1 MPGGPTKTT
10 QGWASCI
17 PSLTTFSGE
26 TTAVNGDLAPWDF
39 SLTAWRALRRQR
51 IHKTALQTFFATVD
65 GQNLAPPYAGNS
77 SMQIPPPPPPWSMLM
92 FVGRP
97 PWTKT
102 TNVNI
107 ESKGVGGNINWCK
120 ISGINCTHFTV
131 QHWNLRPGKHMRK
144 RILKLVVN
152 KRRTC
157 KTCWNSS

>member
-39 SLTAWRALRRQR
+39 SLNAWRALRRQR

-65 GQNLAPPYAGNS
+65 GQNLAPPYRRTLQGKS
-77 SMQIPPPPPPWSMLM
+77 LPRLPLVQCWFFWKI
-92 FVGRP
+92 
-97 PWTKT
+97 TQDEK

-107 ESKGVGGNINWCK
+107 ESRGDRGE
-120 ISGINCTHFTV
+120 H
-131 QHWNLRPGKHMRK
+131 
-144 RILKLVVN
+144 KLVQDFGHQLYSWYCTTLIFRAWV
-152 KRRTC
+152 C
-157 KTCWNSS
+157 KSKWGPHGPWGGH